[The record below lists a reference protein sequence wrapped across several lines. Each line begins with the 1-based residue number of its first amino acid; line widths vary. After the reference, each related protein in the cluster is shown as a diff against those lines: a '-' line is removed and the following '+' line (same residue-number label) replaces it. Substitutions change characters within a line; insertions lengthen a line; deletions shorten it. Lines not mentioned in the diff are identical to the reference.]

1 MSWVHPSMELFMQ
14 RRHVITGAFAALVLG
29 AAPAQSQGVFGKIK
43 QRASSEVNRK
53 EDDAIEKVAR
63 AVTCAITDK
72 ACIKKAHDSGAPVK
86 VTDKNGKPVSS
97 ADSAAAI
104 SAAVAQAASV
114 ANDDAAA
121 GAPAAAAT
129 PAAPAGAA
137 PASAS
142 ASAPGAGA
150 WLNYDFVPGSRTI
163 FYEDF
168 SGDDVGDF
176 PRRMKL
182 EDGNLEVVNIKGQK
196 MLRSAEGGTIF
207 VVLPEKLPER
217 FTVEAVYHSPVT
229 NNSLSLHTGGG
240 NSNSF
245 GCNPISAWVE
255 AESKS
260 GSSAYKEI
268 PKGFVNCRFTVDTR
282 YVRGYIDSVRTAN
295 APGATI
301 GRTDTLYLRIPGG
314 EDNDPTLLASLR
326 VAEGGKKLYDL
337 ISTKGRA
344 STQGILFDVGSD
356 HIRGESTPT
365 LAEIGDMLKTHPT
378 LKLTIEGHTDNVGSA
393 ASNQALS
400 EKRAAAVK
408 QYMVS
413 SYGIDAA
420 RLKAVGY
427 GATKPVGPNT
437 SEEGR
442 QNNRRVELVKQ
453 L

>member
-1 MSWVHPSMELFMQ
+1 MQ
-14 RRHVITGAFAALVLG
+14 RRHVITGALAALVLS

-53 EDDAIEKVAR
+53 EDDAIEKVAK

-72 ACIKKAHDSGAPVK
+72 ACIKKAHDAGEPVK
-86 VTDKNGKPVSS
+86 VTDKNGKAVSS

-114 ANDDAAA
+114 ASDD
-121 GAPAAAAT
+121 PAAAAT
-129 PAAPAGAA
+129 PATAAA
-137 PASAS
+137 PTASATPS
-142 ASAPGAGA
+142 AGGAPGAGA

-176 PRRMKL
+176 PRRLKL
-182 EDGNLEVVNIKGQK
+182 ENGNLEVVNIKGQK
-196 MLRSAEGGTIF
+196 MLRSAEGGSMFI
-207 VVLPEKLPER
+207 VLPEKLPER
-217 FTVEAVYHSPVT
+217 FTVEAVYHSPIAS
-229 NNSLSLHTGGG
+229 NSLKLHTGGG

-245 GCNPISAWVE
+245 GCNPRSAWVD

-301 GRTDTLYLRIPGG
+301 GRTDTLFLQIPGG
-314 EDNDPTLLASLR
+314 EDNDPSLLASIR

-344 STQGILFDVGSD
+344 STQGVLFDVGSD

-365 LAEIGDMLKTHPT
+365 LAEIGDMLKAHPT

-408 QYMVS
+408 QFLVS
-413 SYGIDAA
+413 TYGIDAA
-420 RLKAVGY
+420 RLKSVGY
-427 GATKPVGPNT
+427 GATKPVAPNT
-437 SEEGR
+437 SEEGK

-453 L
+453 P

>member
-1 MSWVHPSMELFMQ
+1 MSQDHPSMELLMQ
-14 RRHVITGAFAALVLG
+14 RRHVITGALAALVLS

-53 EDDAIEKVAR
+53 EDDAIEKVAK

-72 ACIKKAHDSGAPVK
+72 ACIKKAHDSGEPVK

-104 SAAVAQAASV
+104 SAAVAQAATV

-121 GAPAAAAT
+121 GTTAA
-129 PAAPAGAA
+129 PAAPAPKTTASA
-137 PASAS
+137 PAGE
-142 ASAPGAGA
+142 SAPGAGA

-182 EDGNLEVVNIKGQK
+182 EEGNLEVVNIKGQK

-229 NNSLSLHTGGG
+229 TNSLKLHTGGG

-245 GCNPISAWVE
+245 GCNPQSAWVE

-260 GSSAYKEI
+260 GSSAYKEA

-301 GRTDTLYLRIPGG
+301 GRTDTLYMQLPRG
-314 EDNDPTLLASLR
+314 EANDPTLLASLR

-365 LAEIGDMLKTHPT
+365 LAEIGDMLKAHPT

-393 ASNQALS
+393 ASNKTLS

-408 QYMVS
+408 QFIVS
-413 SYGIDAA
+413 TYGIDAA
-420 RLKAVGY
+420 RLKSVGY
-427 GATKPVGPNT
+427 GATKPVAPNT
-437 SEEGR
+437 TDEGR

-453 L
+453 P

>member
-1 MSWVHPSMELFMQ
+1 MSRLHL
-14 RRHVITGAFAALVLG
+14 IAGALAAVALC
-29 AAPAQSQGVFGKIK
+29 AAPTQSQGVFGKIK

-53 EDDAIEKVAR
+53 EDDAIEKLAK

-72 ACIKKAHDSGAPVK
+72 ACIKKAHDAGEPVK

-104 SAAVAQAASV
+104 SAAVAQAATV

-121 GAPAAAAT
+121 APATTAAPAAG
-129 PAAPAGAA
+129 AP
-137 PASAS
+137 AS

-196 MLRSAEGGTIF
+196 MLRSADGGTMFI
-207 VVLPEKLPER
+207 VLPEKLPPR
-217 FTVEAVYHSPVT
+217 FTVEAVYHSAVET
-229 NNSLSLHTGGG
+229 NPMFLRTGG
-240 NSNSF
+240 NDNRF
-245 GCNPISAWVE
+245 GCYANSAFVE
-255 AESKS
+255 AEAKS
-260 GSSAYKEI
+260 GSKTGAA
-268 PKGFVNCRFTVDTR
+268 PTGFVNCRFTVDTK
-282 YVRGYIDSVRTAN
+282 YVRGYIDSARTAN
-295 APGATI
+295 APGVNIA
-301 GRTDTLYLRIPGG
+301 RTDTLYLQLPGG
-314 EDNDPTLLASLR
+314 AENDPTLLASIR

-378 LKLTIEGHTDNVGSA
+378 LKLTIEGHTDNVGGA
-393 ASNQALS
+393 ASNQTLS

-408 QYMVS
+408 QFIVS
-413 SYGIDAA
+413 TYGIDAA
-420 RLKAVGY
+420 RLKSVGY

-437 SEEGR
+437 TDEGR

-453 L
+453 P

>member
-1 MSWVHPSMELFMQ
+1 MPRLPL
-14 RRHVITGAFAALVLG
+14 ITGALAAIALC

-43 QRASSEVNRK
+43 QRANSEVNRK
-53 EDDAIEKVAR
+53 EDEAVEKLAK

-114 ANDDAAA
+114 ANDSAS
-121 GAPAAAAT
+121 GTTAAAAA
-129 PAAPAGAA
+129 PAAPAADA
-137 PASAS
+137 P
-142 ASAPGAGA
+142 APGAGA

-168 SGDDVGDF
+168 SGDEVGDF

-182 EDGNLEVVNIKGQK
+182 SDGTLEVVNIKGQK
-196 MLRSAEGGTIF
+196 MLRSADGGTMFI
-207 VVLPEKLPER
+207 VLPEKLPPR
-217 FTVEAVYHSPVT
+217 FTVEAVYHSPVET
-229 NNSLSLHTGGG
+229 NPMFLRTGG
-240 NSNSF
+240 NDNRF
-245 GCNPISAWVE
+245 GCYPNSAFVE
-255 AESKS
+255 AEAKS
-260 GSSAYKEI
+260 GSKTGAV
-268 PKGFVNCRFTVDTR
+268 PTGFVNCRFTVDTK
-282 YVRGYIDSVRTAN
+282 YVRGYIDSARTAN
-295 APGATI
+295 APGVDIA
-301 GRTDTLYLRIPGG
+301 RTDTLYLQLPGG
-314 EDNDPTLLASLR
+314 AENDPTLLASIR

-337 ISTKGRA
+337 ISAKGRA

-408 QYMVS
+408 QFMVS
-413 SYGIDAA
+413 TYGIDAA
-420 RLKAVGY
+420 RLKSVGF
-427 GATKPVGPNT
+427 GATKPVAPNT

-453 L
+453 P

>member
-1 MSWVHPSMELFMQ
+1 MQ
-14 RRHVITGAFAALVLG
+14 RRHVITGALAALVLS

-53 EDDAIEKVAR
+53 EDDAIEKVAK

-72 ACIKKAHDSGAPVK
+72 ACIKKAHDSGEPVK

-121 GAPAAAAT
+121 GAPAALAT
-129 PAAPAGAA
+129 PAAPAGGA
-137 PASAS
+137 PAS

-168 SGDDVGDF
+168 SGDEVGDF

-196 MLRSAEGGTIF
+196 MLRSAEGGAIF

-229 NNSLSLHTGGG
+229 TNSLSLHTGGG

-245 GCNPISAWVE
+245 GCNPKSAWVE

-260 GSSAYKEI
+260 GSTAYKAV

-301 GRTDTLYLRIPGG
+301 SRTDTLYLRIPGG

-326 VAEGGKKLYDL
+326 IAEGGKKLYDL

-400 EKRAAAVK
+400 QKRAAAVR

-427 GATKPVGPNT
+427 GATKPVAPNT

-453 L
+453 P

>member
-1 MSWVHPSMELFMQ
+1 MPRLHL
-14 RRHVITGAFAALVLG
+14 ITGVLAAIALC
-29 AAPAQSQGVFGKIK
+29 AAPAQSQGIFGKIK
-43 QRASSEVNRK
+43 QRANSEVNRK
-53 EDDAIEKVAR
+53 EDDAVEKLAK

-72 ACIKKAHDSGAPVK
+72 ACIKKAHDAGEPVK

-114 ANDDAAA
+114 ANDDSAAV
-121 GAPAAAAT
+121 T
-129 PAAPAGAA
+129 TAAPAVPAA
-137 PASAS
+137 DAP
-142 ASAPGAGA
+142 APGAGA

-168 SGDDVGDF
+168 SGDEVGDF

-182 EDGNLEVVNIKGQK
+182 SDGNLEVVNIKGQK
-196 MLRSAEGGTIF
+196 MLRSADGGSIYI
-207 VVLPEKLPER
+207 VLPEKLPPR
-217 FTVEAVYHSPVT
+217 FTVEAVYHSAVET
-229 NNSLSLHTGGG
+229 NPMFLRTGG
-240 NSNSF
+240 NDNRF
-245 GCNPISAWVE
+245 GCYANSAFVQAE
-255 AESKS
+255 ANS
-260 GSSAYKEI
+260 GSKTGAV
-268 PKGFVNCRFTVDTR
+268 PPGFVNCRFTVDTK
-282 YVRGYIDSVRTAN
+282 YVRGYIDSARTAN
-295 APGATI
+295 APGVDIA
-301 GRTDTLYLRIPGG
+301 RTDTLYLQLPGG
-314 EDNDPTLLASLR
+314 AENDPTLLASIR

-408 QYMVS
+408 QLMVS
-413 SYGIDAA
+413 TYGIDAA
-420 RLKAVGY
+420 RLKSVGY
-427 GATKPVGPNT
+427 GSTKPVSPNT
-437 SEEGR
+437 SAEGR

-453 L
+453 P

>member
-1 MSWVHPSMELFMQ
+1 MELLMQ
-14 RRHVITGAFAALVLG
+14 RRHVITGALAALVLS

-53 EDDAIEKVAR
+53 EDDAIDKVAK
-63 AVTCAITDK
+63 AVTCAITDN
-72 ACIKKAHDSGAPVK
+72 ACIKKAHDAGEPVK

-114 ANDDAAA
+114 ANDDATATAA
-121 GAPAAAAT
+121 PATAAAPAAGTT
-129 PAAPAGAA
+129 PSAGG
-137 PASAS
+137 
-142 ASAPGAGA
+142 APGAGA
-150 WLNYDFVPGSRTI
+150 WLNYDFVPGSRAI

-182 EDGNLEVVNIKGQK
+182 ENGNLEVVNIKGQK
-196 MLRSAEGGTIF
+196 MLRSAEGGSMFI
-207 VVLPEKLPER
+207 VLPEKLPER
-217 FTVEAVYHSPVT
+217 FTVEAVYHSPIAS
-229 NNSLSLHTGGG
+229 NSLKLHTGGG

-245 GCNPISAWVE
+245 GCNPRSAWVD

-301 GRTDTLYLRIPGG
+301 GRTDTLFLQIPGG
-314 EDNDPTLLASLR
+314 EDNDPTLLASIR

-408 QYMVS
+408 QFLVS
-413 SYGIDAA
+413 SYGIDAT
-420 RLKAVGY
+420 RLKSVGY
-427 GATKPVGPNT
+427 GATKPVAPNT
-437 SEEGR
+437 TDEGR

-453 L
+453 P

>member
-1 MSWVHPSMELFMQ
+1 MQ
-14 RRHVITGAFAALVLG
+14 RRHVITGALAALVLS

-53 EDDAIEKVAR
+53 EDEAIEKVAK

-72 ACIKKAHDSGAPVK
+72 ACIKKAHDSGEPVK

-104 SAAVAQAASV
+104 SAAVAQAATV

-121 GAPAAAAT
+121 GTAT
-129 PAAPAGAA
+129 APAAPAAGAT
-137 PASAS
+137 AS

-182 EDGNLEVVNIKGQK
+182 TEGNLEVVNIKGQK
-196 MLRSAEGGTIF
+196 MLRSAEGGSIF
-207 VVLPEKLPER
+207 IVLPEKLPPR
-217 FTVEAVYHSPVT
+217 FTVEAVYHSAVET
-229 NNSLSLHTGGG
+229 NPLFLRTGG
-240 NSNSF
+240 NDNRF
-245 GCNPISAWVE
+245 GCYPNSAFVDAE
-255 AESKS
+255 AKS
-260 GSSAYKEI
+260 GSKTGAL
-268 PKGFVNCRFTVDTR
+268 PAGFVNCRFTVDTK
-282 YVRGYIDSVRTAN
+282 YVRGYIDSARTAN
-295 APGATI
+295 ASGVNIA
-301 GRTDTLYLRIPGG
+301 RTDTLYIQLPGG
-314 EDNDPTLLASLR
+314 AENDPTLLASIR

-408 QYMVS
+408 QFIVS
-413 SYGIDAA
+413 TYGIEPA
-420 RLKAVGY
+420 RLKSVGY
-427 GATKPVGPNT
+427 GPTKPVAPNT
-437 SEEGR
+437 SEEGK

-453 L
+453 P

>member
-1 MSWVHPSMELFMQ
+1 MPRLHL
-14 RRHVITGAFAALVLG
+14 ITGALAAVALC

-43 QRASSEVNRK
+43 QRANSEVNRK
-53 EDDAIEKVAR
+53 EDEAVEKLAK

-97 ADSAAAI
+97 ADSAAAV
-104 SAAVAQAASV
+104 SAAVAQAATV
-114 ANDDAAA
+114 AADD
-121 GAPAAAAT
+121 PAAAAA
-129 PAAPAGAA
+129 PAPAPAGGAA
-137 PASAS
+137 AG

-163 FYEDF
+163 YYNDF

-182 EDGNLEVVNIKGQK
+182 DNGNFEVVNIKGQK
-196 MLRSAEGGTIF
+196 MLRTVEGGKVF
-207 VVLPEKLPER
+207 VVLPEKLPPR
-217 FTVEAVYHSPVT
+217 FTVEAVYHSPSIG
-229 NNSLSLHTGGG
+229 NPMFLSTGG

-245 GCNPISAWVE
+245 GCYMTSAFVH
-255 AESKS
+255 AESNS
-260 GSSAYKEI
+260 GSTAYKDT
-268 PKGFVNCRFTVDTR
+268 PPGFVNCRFTIDTR
-282 YVRGYIDSVRTAN
+282 YVRAYIDSTRTAN
-295 APGATI
+295 APDVTI
-301 GRTDTLYLRIPGG
+301 ERTDTLYVQLPSG
-314 EDNDPTLLASLR
+314 ENNDPTLLASIR

-378 LKLTIEGHTDNVGSA
+378 LKLTIEGHTDNVGTA
-393 ASNQALS
+393 AANQSLS

-408 QYMVS
+408 QYLVS
-413 SYGIDAA
+413 TYAIDAA
-420 RLKAVGY
+420 RLKSVGY
-427 GATKPVGPNT
+427 GASKPVSPNT
-437 SEEGR
+437 TDEGR

-453 L
+453 P